1 MQTSVKTI
9 LALLLLAL
17 CFTVGVWAERNL
29 LSTAAAAAA
38 TEERNRAAVLRYM
51 QAFINQR
58 DMNALDEVMVADWIA
73 HNPAEGNGRDAL
85 KELAAGWFQQFPQ
98 LHADVKRVF
107 ADGDFVVTHTHYT
120 VNAQDRGN
128 DWAPGSA
135 ATVDIFRLE
144 DGKIVEHWDVV
155 QRPIPEESVNGNSM
169 FDGGG
174 VYNYR

>member
-1 MQTSVKTI
+1 MKINTKTI
-9 LALLLLAL
+9 LMLILIAVGFAG
-17 CFTVGVWAERNL
+17 GVWVERNH
-29 LSTAAAAAA
+29 LSSAA

-73 HNPAEGNGRDAL
+73 HNPTEGNGRDAL